1 MNIKWTQAPYSLLP
15 KALFL
20 HLIPRRL
27 MQIVVCCR
35 FFLIPLV
42 PAHIMDESQLV
53 KAFIHLRTSWL
64 LLVWGYYE

>member
-1 MNIKWTQAPYSLLP
+1 
-15 KALFL
+15 
-20 HLIPRRL
+20 